1 MNDKS
6 RTEYS
11 MINIITGI
19 GGYIVNIL
27 MSFICRMVF
36 ARSLGAEYLGIN
48 GLFTDILSM
57 LSLTE
62 LGIGTAM
69 IYALYKPI
77 AEHDQEKIAA
87 YMKIYGKAYKIVGTI
102 IALLGIIIMPFLGI
116 IIKDTPSI
124 AESISLIYVLFLF
137 STASSY
143 FFSYRSSIIIASQR
157 NYVVVGISYAVVIV
171 QNILQILV
179 LVVAH
184 NYLIYLIIQVIAV
197 LVSNI
202 LISKKAGDDYPY
214 IQKKDT
220 IKLTKEEKIGLLKNI
235 KAITVTKLS
244 GILVNSTDNIVI
256 TFFNGLITTGVVS
269 NYSLLTTTLNSLV
282 NQIFTSI
289 TASLGNLN
297 AVESDE
303 QKFRVF
309 KALNLTNFWVYGWAT
324 IGFIVMANDIVALFF
339 GENYVMDMNV
349 SIVLAINFY
358 MLGMQCVTGLYKST
372 MGLFRYGQYMLL
384 VTALLNLIGDLI
396 LGQKFGALGIFAATA
411 IARLFTNTWYEPY
424 VVYKRG
430 LKQNPLRY
438 ILRYIGFV
446 FLLIITTM
454 VCYGVCSFVQGSR
467 IQVLVIKGIIC
478 ICLPNIIFVIAFF
491 KWPEFKYL
499 CELFLRIKK
508 KILKK

>member
-202 LISKKAGDDYPY
+202 LISK
-214 IQKKDT
+214 
-220 IKLTKEEKIGLLKNI
+220 
-235 KAITVTKLS
+235 
-244 GILVNSTDNIVI
+244 
-256 TFFNGLITTGVVS
+256 
-269 NYSLLTTTLNSLV
+269 
-282 NQIFTSI
+282 
-289 TASLGNLN
+289 
-297 AVESDE
+297 
-303 QKFRVF
+303 
-309 KALNLTNFWVYGWAT
+309 
-324 IGFIVMANDIVALFF
+324 
-339 GENYVMDMNV
+339 
-349 SIVLAINFY
+349 
-358 MLGMQCVTGLYKST
+358 
-372 MGLFRYGQYMLL
+372 
-384 VTALLNLIGDLI
+384 
-396 LGQKFGALGIFAATA
+396 
-411 IARLFTNTWYEPY
+411 
-424 VVYKRG
+424 
-430 LKQNPLRY
+430 
-438 ILRYIGFV
+438 
-446 FLLIITTM
+446 
-454 VCYGVCSFVQGSR
+454 
-467 IQVLVIKGIIC
+467 
-478 ICLPNIIFVIAFF
+478 
-491 KWPEFKYL
+491 
-499 CELFLRIKK
+499 
-508 KILKK
+508 

>member
-1 MNDKS
+1 MGEEMK
-6 RTEYS
+6 RILIFTHAME
-11 MINIITGI
+11 I
-19 GGYIVNIL
+19 GGAERALLGLLESLDYTKCSVDLFLMRHSGELMQYIPNEVNIL
-27 MSFICRMVF
+27 NEIPQY
-36 ARSLGAEYLGIN
+36 ASLAVPIGNVLKKKHFSVAIGRTMGKIAAYLKKRRLNYTEDSDIQLEYSHKYTG
-48 GLFTDILSM
+48 
-57 LSLTE
+57 
-62 LGIGTAM
+62 
-69 IYALYKPI
+69 YALYKPI

-269 NYSLLTTTLNSLV
+269 N
-282 NQIFTSI
+282 I
-289 TASLGNLN
+289 
-297 AVESDE
+297 
-303 QKFRVF
+303 R
-309 KALNLTNFWVYGWAT
+309 
-324 IGFIVMANDIVALFF
+324 
-339 GENYVMDMNV
+339 
-349 SIVLAINFY
+349 
-358 MLGMQCVTGLYKST
+358 C
-372 MGLFRYGQYMLL
+372 
-384 VTALLNLIGDLI
+384 
-396 LGQKFGALGIFAATA
+396 
-411 IARLFTNTWYEPY
+411 
-424 VVYKRG
+424 
-430 LKQNPLRY
+430 
-438 ILRYIGFV
+438 
-446 FLLIITTM
+446 
-454 VCYGVCSFVQGSR
+454 
-467 IQVLVIKGIIC
+467 
-478 ICLPNIIFVIAFF
+478 
-491 KWPEFKYL
+491 
-499 CELFLRIKK
+499 
-508 KILKK
+508 